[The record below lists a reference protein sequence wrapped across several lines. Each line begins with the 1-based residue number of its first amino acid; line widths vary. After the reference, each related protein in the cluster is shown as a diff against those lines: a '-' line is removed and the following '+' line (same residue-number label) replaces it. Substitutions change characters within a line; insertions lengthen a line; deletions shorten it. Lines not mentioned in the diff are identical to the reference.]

1 MSEAPVALSPI
12 QPVPPTEIRD
22 GWKVST
28 VHSHAALRLADRTP
42 LTKVLV
48 RASPHGGVAS
58 RLGVPFGRARRTDHG
73 VLVIGSGPDEW
84 LLLGPPR
91 TFAVVNSSLDTSDK
105 DLVSVLDITH
115 GRALLRLSGTTAH
128 DVLAK
133 VCAVDLSD
141 AVTPNGAA
149 FRSSVAN
156 LATNVVRDDVRT
168 SGGTER
174 SYLLQCERSSGQYL
188 FDTLLDAGREFDIQ
202 VDGFNLD
209 GAITDE
215 PHE

>member
-1 MSEAPVALSPI
+1 MAEVPVALSPI
-12 QPVPPTEIRD
+12 QPIAPTEIRD
-22 GWKVST
+22 GWMVSS

-48 RASPHGGVAS
+48 RASPHGPVAS
-58 RLGVPFGRARRTDHG
+58 RLGVPFGRARHTDHG
-73 VLVIGSGPDEW
+73 ELVIGLGPDEW
-84 LLLGPPR
+84 LLLAPPQ
-91 TFAVVNSSLDTSDK
+91 TYAVVHSRLDTTDN

-115 GRALLRLSGTTAH
+115 GRALVRLTGTAAH
-128 DVLAK
+128 EVLTK

-141 AVTPNGAA
+141 AVTPSGAA

-156 LATNVVRDDVRT
+156 LATDVVRDDVTT
-168 SGGTER
+168 SDGAER

-202 VDGFNLD
+202 VDGFHVTPSF
-209 GAITDE
+209 GG
-215 PHE
+215 